1 MKKNPKLIFTVLTI
15 TLIIASI
22 SCQLGGSGSTPE
34 ESVLATVETPVTSL
48 DDPPPTSQ
56 AVEPQEPSP
65 LPPTQEP
72 DSSVESEVEEL
83 PTQEPEPAKEE
94 PQSCEEDVCV
104 SSGTF
109 LLARPIG
116 STGRNT
122 IDPSYRYGDYRQAAQ
137 LTHRGVDFLNST
149 GTPVLAAAD
158 GEVVVASDDL
168 NIPYGPG
175 KNYYGNLIILGHD
188 LPGYSEPIFTLYA
201 HLSEVMVEVGDSVSS
216 GDEIGL
222 VGMSGVVPGST
233 LHFEVRVGEN
243 SYQNV
248 RNPELWLELLSD
260 ENDQTLGSLAGRVLD
275 EKGNYQQVPNI
286 VIEQLAGPGL
296 PAIDQFYLKTYEKKE
311 LLGQSPWNES
321 FALSDL
327 PPGGYQITFMLNGL
341 QQQEVEVESGKLT
354 LVTFEIK

>member
-1 MKKNPKLIFTVLTI
+1 MKKNPGLIFTVLTI
-15 TLIIASI
+15 TLVIVSI
-22 SCQLGGSGSTPE
+22 SCQLSGGGSTPE
-34 ESVLATVETPVTSL
+34 ESVSASVETPVNSL
-48 DDPPPTSQ
+48 EDPPATPQ
-56 AVEPQEPSP
+56 AVEPQEPTP

-72 DSSVESEVEEL
+72 DSGEEPEVEET

-94 PQSCEEDVCV
+94 PQPCEEDLCV
-104 SSGTF
+104 SSGSF

-122 IDPSYRYGDYRQAAQ
+122 IDPSYRYGDYRQATQ
-137 LTHRGVDFLNST
+137 YTHRGVDFLNST

-158 GEVVVASDDL
+158 GEVIVAGDDL
-168 NIPYGPG
+168 NIPYGLR
-175 KNYYGNLIILGHD
+175 KNFYGNLVILGHD

-201 HLSEVMVEVGDSVSS
+201 HLSEVMVEEGDSVSS

-222 VGMSGVVPGST
+222 VGMSGGVPGST

-248 RNPELWLELLSD
+248 RNPELWLVLLSD
-260 ENDQTLGSLAGRVLD
+260 ENDQSLGSLAGRVLD
-275 EKGNYQQVPNI
+275 EKGNYEPVENI

-311 LLGQSPWNES
+311 LVGQSPWNES

-341 QQQEVEVESGKLT
+341 QQQEVEVEPGKLT
-354 LVTFEIK
+354 LVTFEVK

>member
-1 MKKNPKLIFTVLTI
+1 MKKNRAIHLIVFAIILFLISIGCNFGSNLLGSEEPEQNVVEAA
-15 TLIIASI
+15 TL
-22 SCQLGGSGSTPE
+22 ST
-34 ESVLATVETPVTSL
+34 TTPTA
-48 DDPPPTSQ
+48 TSQ
-56 AVEPQEPSP
+56 ALEPQGPTS
-65 LPPTQEP
+65 LPPTEAP
-72 DSSVESEVEEL
+72 APEDT
-83 PTQEPEPAKEE
+83 PEPEPTL
-94 PQSCEEDVCV
+94 PQVETKPCEDAICLV
-104 SSGTF
+104 SGTF
-109 LLARPIG
+109 LLERPIAP
-116 STGRNT
+116 TGRNT
-122 IDPSYRYGDYRQAAQ
+122 IDPSYRYGDYRHATQH
-137 LTHRGVDFLNST
+137 THRGVDFLNST

-158 GEVVVASDDL
+158 GEVVVAGDDL
-168 NIPYGPG
+168 NIPYGPW
-175 KNYYGNLIILGHD
+175 KNFYGNLVILGHE

-201 HLSEVMVEVGDSVSS
+201 HLSEVMVEVGDSVSA
-216 GDEIGL
+216 GEEIGL
-222 VGMSGVVPGST
+222 VGMSGGVPGST

-248 RNPELWLELLSD
+248 RNPELWLVLLSD

-275 EKGNYQQVPNI
+275 EQGNYQQVPNI

-327 PPGGYQITFMLNGL
+327 PAGEYQITFMLNGL

>member
-15 TLIIASI
+15 TLVFASI
-22 SCQLGGSGSTPE
+22 SCQLSGNGSTPE
-34 ESVLATVETPVTSL
+34 ESVPATVETPVNSL
-48 DDPPPTSQ
+48 EESPATPQ
-56 AVEPQEPSP
+56 AVEPQEPTP

-72 DSSVESEVEEL
+72 DSGEEPEVEEP
-83 PTQEPEPAKEE
+83 PTQEPVPAVEE
-94 PQSCEEDVCV
+94 PQPCEEDLCV
-104 SSGTF
+104 SSGSF
-109 LLARPIG
+109 LLSRPIG

-158 GEVVVASDDL
+158 GEVVVAGDDL
-168 NIPYGPG
+168 NIPYGPR
-175 KNYYGNLIILGHD
+175 KNYYGNFVILGHE

-201 HLSEVMVEVGDSVSS
+201 HLSEIMVEVGDSVST

-233 LHFEVRVGEN
+233 LHFEVRIGEN

-248 RNPELWLELLSD
+248 RNPELWLELLFD
-260 ENDQTLGSLAGRVLD
+260 ENDQSLGSLAGRVLD
-275 EKGNYQQVPNI
+275 EQGNYQQVPNI

-311 LLGQSPWNES
+311 LVGQSPWNES